1 MTSIV
6 NPVEAYILSKSP
18 EARRRLTELRRLLRE
33 SAPGATEALKWGKP
47 AAFIRDGILF
57 QYAALKNHI
66 SLHPTPS
73 VIDALRDELR
83 SYEISQNTIR
93 FSLVNPV
100 PKELVLQ
107 IARLRLFQKTEQ
119 GRAWTLDIKTG
130 RALGHAVY
138 RCHAK
143 AYCHAAIFSEHH
155 EA

>member
-1 MTSIV
+1 MTSTV

-18 EARRRLTELRRLLRE
+18 EARRRLTELRNLLRE
-33 SAPGATEALKWGKP
+33 VAPDASEALKWGKP
-47 AAFIRDGILF
+47 AFIEDGILF

-93 FSLVNPV
+93 FSLVNPI

-119 GRAWTLDIKTG
+119 GRAWKT
-130 RALGHAVY
+130 
-138 RCHAK
+138 
-143 AYCHAAIFSEHH
+143 
-155 EA
+155 

>member
-33 SAPGATEALKWGKP
+33 SAPDATEALKWGKP
-47 AAFIRDGILF
+47 AFISDGILF
-57 QYAALKNHI
+57 QYAAFKHHI

-93 FSLVNPV
+93 FSLVNPI
-100 PKELVLQ
+100 PKGLVLQ

-119 GRAWTLDIKTG
+119 GQGWKT
-130 RALGHAVY
+130 R
-138 RCHAK
+138 
-143 AYCHAAIFSEHH
+143 
-155 EA
+155 

>member
-1 MTSIV
+1 MTSTV

-33 SAPGATEALKWGKP
+33 VAPDASEALKWGKP
-47 AAFIRDGILF
+47 AFIEDGILF

-93 FSLVNPV
+93 FSLVNPI

-119 GRAWTLDIKTG
+119 GRAWKT
-130 RALGHAVY
+130 
-138 RCHAK
+138 
-143 AYCHAAIFSEHH
+143 
-155 EA
+155 

>member
-1 MTSIV
+1 MTSTV

-18 EARRRLTELRRLLRE
+18 EARRRLTELRSLLRE
-33 SAPGATEALKWGKP
+33 VAPDASEALKWGKP
-47 AAFIRDGILF
+47 AFIEDGILF

-93 FSLVNPV
+93 FSLVNPI

-107 IARLRLFQKTEQ
+107 SAALRLFQKTEQ
-119 GRAWTLDIKTG
+119 GQGWKT
-130 RALGHAVY
+130 
-138 RCHAK
+138 
-143 AYCHAAIFSEHH
+143 
-155 EA
+155 

>member
-33 SAPGATEALKWGKP
+33 VAPDSTEALKWGKP
-47 AAFIRDGILF
+47 AFIRDGILF
-57 QYAALKNHI
+57 QYAAFKHHV

-93 FSLVNPV
+93 FSLVNPI

-119 GRAWTLDIKTG
+119 GQGWKT
-130 RALGHAVY
+130 
-138 RCHAK
+138 
-143 AYCHAAIFSEHH
+143 
-155 EA
+155 

>member
-1 MTSIV
+1 MTSTV

-33 SAPGATEALKWGKP
+33 VAPDASEALKWGKP
-47 AAFIRDGILF
+47 AFIEDGILF

-93 FSLVNPV
+93 FSLVNPI

-107 IARLRLFQKTEQ
+107 IAAVRLFQKTEQ
-119 GRAWTLDIKTG
+119 GQGWKT
-130 RALGHAVY
+130 
-138 RCHAK
+138 
-143 AYCHAAIFSEHH
+143 
-155 EA
+155 

>member
-1 MTSIV
+1 MTSTV

-18 EARRRLTELRRLLRE
+18 EARRRLTELRSLLRE
-33 SAPGATEALKWGKP
+33 VAPDASEALKWGKP
-47 AAFIRDGILF
+47 AFIEDGILF

-93 FSLVNPV
+93 FSLVNPI

-119 GRAWTLDIKTG
+119 GRAWKT
-130 RALGHAVY
+130 
-138 RCHAK
+138 
-143 AYCHAAIFSEHH
+143 
-155 EA
+155 